1 MARREGGPKDPE
13 AGKRRCGKSDR
24 KKLAGCFHTAKAL
37 PAEPRDTLKANV
49 AVALIL
55 LWRRPRLA
63 QVAQGHA
70 VTWGMESGPTFL
82 WAESNEVKAG
92 GMALGYW
99 SGIRGETGGTRVG
112 RRRGQENR

>member
-1 MARREGGPKDPE
+1 
-13 AGKRRCGKSDR
+13 
-24 KKLAGCFHTAKAL
+24 
-37 PAEPRDTLKANV
+37 
-49 AVALIL
+49 
-55 LWRRPRLA
+55 
-63 QVAQGHA
+63 
-70 VTWGMESGPTFL
+70 MESGPTFL